1 MDSLAAFAESQTREL
16 HVPLGLK
23 GLDLSKS
30 AVTIGAP
37 LAGKTSALRHIVMQ
51 LEAQGAAPSE
61 ILVLT
66 PSRMAAAILR
76 DQIALDSDQSSES
89 PRARSVSSAAFEIL
103 SARGPIRLLSG
114 AHQQTLLQRLVSDRL
129 TPTKA
134 SEWNV
139 SVESLELEG
148 FVQELRDLLAVIIE
162 SGLSQKQLEE
172 LQAEFPKLRL
182 RPAIELLGPYR
193 EHLGLEG
200 LVDSSQLPVAAA
212 AENLSELPH
221 RFLLVDDAHNLS
233 AGQLR
238 LVQAL
243 ASDRVLFVFG
253 DPDVATLG
261 FRNSSSAQF
270 LELAKSRDAVQIS
283 LEPEGSASCA
293 KNLLSALS
301 SRIPAS
307 GPVSHRPR
315 PNATADSVLAMRF
328 DNLVAESDFLAAELR
343 RSRLTKHIDWSE
355 MLVVGR
361 TRVQLEQLS
370 RELSSRGVPVR
381 IQGVQRPLRD
391 QSMARALLLFM
402 RLALEG
408 LDGKSILELI
418 GSPLVGLDSLAQR
431 RALRQLANI
440 EELSA
445 LSRNEKLEKV
455 FDGEFEAEELPTRL
469 QQLKDAV
476 SAVRQLS
483 DPGAH
488 QVVSIGF
495 SLADTRLAELSRGS
509 GATALAANRSLD
521 AALEL
526 FAASQRWDERE
537 LGSPLSFAQLQLELG
552 VPEDSLAPIG
562 TKPAVVLA
570 TPAQISRSY
579 KLVSMAR
586 LQEGIWP
593 NLTPRNSLL
602 GAASLQAFLVG
613 RQESPQT
620 PARSELADEL
630 RMFYRACGSAT
641 EQLLL
646 SAIEDETEQPSQFF
660 QMAKLEP
667 TLNRESIDFDLRRV
681 VGRLRRR
688 LYHGDES
695 AAATLSAM
703 ALAGLPGAHPEN
715 WQGLMPL
722 SREDGIAGGEIRVS
736 ASKFESF
743 EQCPLHW
750 FISSFGGDQGGF
762 QASVGTLLHAALEA
776 ASSGVN
782 PADFVDRSWHTIEF
796 ESEWLAN
803 KSCREAAQMAGLISE
818 YLTSSAEL
826 VAAEKGFRVTIGS
839 LQVSGRIDRIE
850 RSELGIEAVDLKT
863 GKKMPSQSEMARHR
877 QLAIYQLAIESAY
890 NETPAG
896 GRLVSVG
903 SNKVKTL
910 AQPALSRELRDELT
924 EIAGAIQG
932 QLESGLFTARLD
944 EHCEKNG
951 SCQLLIGR
959 VITGG

>member
-1 MDSLAAFAESQTREL
+1 MNSFAAFADSQTHDLR
-16 HVPLGLK
+16 VPTGLEN
-23 GLDLSKS
+23 LDLATS
-30 AVTIGAP
+30 AAIIGAP
-37 LAGKTSALRHIVMQ
+37 LTGKTSALRHIVGR
-51 LEAQGAAPSE
+51 LEANGAAPSE

-66 PSRMAAAILR
+66 TSRMAAAILR
-76 DQIALDSDQSSES
+76 DQIALDSNQSSES
-89 PRARSVSSAAFEIL
+89 PRARSVSSVAFEVL
-103 SARGPIRLLSG
+103 SAKAPIRLLSG

-129 TPTKA
+129 TATKA
-134 SEWNV
+134 SEWKL
-139 SVESLELEG
+139 SLESLELEG

-162 SGLSQKQLEE
+162 IGLSQKQLQE

-182 RPAIELLGPYR
+182 GPAIELLEPYR

-200 LVDSSQLPVAAA
+200 LVDSSQLAVAAA
-212 AENLSELPH
+212 AENLAELPH

-270 LELAKSRDAVQIS
+270 LELANHREAIQIF
-283 LEPEGSASCA
+283 LEPAGSASCA
-293 KNLLSALS
+293 KNLMSALS

-315 PNATADSVLAMRF
+315 PNATADSVLAMKF
-328 DNLVAESDFLAAELR
+328 DNLIAETDFLAAELR
-343 RSRLTKHIDWSE
+343 KSRLTKHIDWSE

-370 RELSSRGVPVR
+370 RELSARGVPVR

-402 RLALEG
+402 RLALDG
-408 LDGKSILELI
+408 LDGKAILELI

-431 RALRQLANI
+431 RALRQLANL

-445 LSRNEKLEKV
+445 LTRNEMLEKV
-455 FDGEFEAEELPTRL
+455 FAAEFEAIELPARL
-469 QQLKDAV
+469 QQLKNAV

-483 DPGAH
+483 NPGAH

-495 SLADTRLAELSRGS
+495 SLADSRLAELSRGS

-526 FAASQRWDERE
+526 FAAAQRWDERE

-570 TPAQISRSY
+570 TPAQISKSY
-579 KLVSMAR
+579 KLVAMPR

-602 GAASLQAFLVG
+602 GATSLQAFLVG

-667 TLNRESIDFDLRRV
+667 ELNRESIDFDLRRV

-695 AAATLSAM
+695 AAATLAAM

-715 WQGLMPL
+715 WQGLLPL
-722 SREDGIAGGEIRVS
+722 SREDGIAASDIRVS

-776 ASSGVN
+776 ASSGAD
-782 PADFVDRSWHTIEF
+782 PADFVDQSWHTVEF

-803 KSCREAAQMAGLISE
+803 KSRREAAQMAGLISE
-818 YLTSSAEL
+818 YLASSAEL

-850 RSELGIEAVDLKT
+850 RSEQGLEAVDLKT
-863 GKKMPSQSEMARHR
+863 GKKMPSQAEMASHR
-877 QLAIYQLAIESAY
+877 QLAIYQLAIESTY
-890 NETPAG
+890 DEKPAG
-896 GRLVSVG
+896 GRLVSIG

-910 AQPALSRELRDELT
+910 AQPALSQELRDELT
-924 EIAGAIQG
+924 EVAGAIQG
-932 QLESGLFTARLD
+932 QLENGLFTARID

>member
-1 MDSLAAFAESQTREL
+1 MNNFAAFADSQTHDLR
-16 HVPLGLK
+16 VPAGLEN
-23 GLDLSKS
+23 LDLAKS
-30 AVTIGAP
+30 AAIIGAP
-37 LAGKTSALRHIVMQ
+37 LTGKTSALRHVVGH
-51 LEAQGAAPSE
+51 LEANGAAPAE

-76 DQIALDSDQSSES
+76 DQIALDSGRSSES

-103 SARGPIRLLSG
+103 SARAPIRLLSG
-114 AHQQTLLQRLVSDRL
+114 AHQQTLLKSLVAERL
-129 TPTKA
+129 TASKA
-134 SEWNV
+134 FDWNL

-162 SGLSQKQLEE
+162 SGLSQVQLEK
-172 LQAEFPKLRL
+172 LQDEFPKLRL
-182 RPAIELLGPYR
+182 GPAIELLEPYR

-200 LVDSSQLPVAAA
+200 LVDSSQLAVAAA
-212 AENLSELPH
+212 AENLAGLPH
-221 RFLLVDDAHNLS
+221 RYLLVDDAHNLS

-243 ASDRVLFVFG
+243 ADERVLFVFG

-270 LELAKSRDAVQIS
+270 LELAKSRDASQIYLVS
-283 LEPEGSASCA
+283 DDSASCA
-293 KNLLSALS
+293 NDLLSTLA

-315 PNATADSVLAMRF
+315 PIGKAESVLALKF
-328 DNLVAESDFLAAELR
+328 DNLVAESDFLASELR
-343 RSRLTKHIDWSE
+343 KSRLTKQIDWSE

-391 QSMARALLLFM
+391 QSMARALLLFV

-408 LDGKSILELI
+408 LEGKAILELI
-418 GSPLVGLDSLAQR
+418 GSPLVGIDALALR
-431 RALRQLANI
+431 RALRQLATI
-440 EELSA
+440 EVFSKLTRSEM
-445 LSRNEKLEKV
+445 LEKV
-455 FDGEFEAEELPTRL
+455 FAEEAETTELPARL
-469 QQLKDAV
+469 QQLREAV
-476 SAVRQLS
+476 LAVRQLPN
-483 DPGAH
+483 PGAH

-495 SLADTRLAELSRGS
+495 SLADKRLAELSRGS

-526 FAASQRWDERE
+526 FAAAQRWDERE

-579 KLVSMAR
+579 KLVALPR

-602 GAASLQAFLVG
+602 GATSLQAFLVG
-613 RQESPQT
+613 RQDSPET

-641 EQLLL
+641 EMLLL

-667 TLNRESIDFDLRRV
+667 ALNRESIDFDLRRM

-688 LYHGDES
+688 LFQGDES
-695 AAATLSAM
+695 AAGTLAAM
-703 ALAGLPGAHPEN
+703 ALAGLPGAHPDY
-715 WQGLMPL
+715 WQGLLPL
-722 SREDGIAGGEIRVS
+722 SREDGIAASDIRVS

-776 ASSGVN
+776 ASNGAD
-782 PADFVDRSWHTIEF
+782 PADFVDQSWHSIEF

-803 KSCREAAQMAGLISE
+803 KSRREAASMAGLISE
-818 YLTSSAEL
+818 YLASSAEL
-826 VAAEKGFRVTIGS
+826 VAAEKGFRVKIGS

-850 RSELGIEAVDLKT
+850 RSELGLEAVDLKT
-863 GKKMPSQSEMARHR
+863 GKTMPRQSEMAGHR
-877 QLAIYQLAIESAY
+877 QLAIYQLAIESTFDEA
-890 NETPAG
+890 PAG

-910 AQPALSRELRDELT
+910 AQPALSQELRDELT
-924 EIAGAIQG
+924 EVAGAIQG

>member
-1 MDSLAAFAESQTREL
+1 MNSFAACADSQTHDLRVL
-16 HVPLGLK
+16 TGLES
-23 GLDLSKS
+23 LDLATS
-30 AVTIGAP
+30 AAIIGAP
-37 LAGKTSALRHIVMQ
+37 LTGKTSALRHIVGR
-51 LEAQGAAPSE
+51 LEANGAAPSE

-76 DQIALDSDQSSES
+76 DQIALDSNQSSES
-89 PRARSVSSAAFEIL
+89 PRARSVSSVAFEVL
-103 SARGPIRLLSG
+103 SAKAPIRLLSG

-129 TPTKA
+129 TVTKA
-134 SEWNV
+134 SKWKL
-139 SVESLELEG
+139 SAESLELDG

-162 SGLSQKQLEE
+162 SGLSEIQLEE

-182 RPAIELLGPYR
+182 GPAIELLEPYR
-193 EHLGLEG
+193 EHLGLDG
-200 LVDSSQLPVAAA
+200 LVDSSQLAVAAA
-212 AENLSELPH
+212 AENLAELPH

-238 LVQAL
+238 LVEAL

-270 LELAKSRDAVQIS
+270 LELASHPEAIQIF
-283 LEPEGSASCA
+283 LEPEGSASCV
-293 KNLLSALS
+293 KNLMSALS

-307 GPVSHRPR
+307 GPVRHRPR
-315 PNATADSVLAMRF
+315 PNATADSVLAMKF
-328 DNLVAESDFLAAELR
+328 DNLIAETDFLAAELR
-343 RSRLTKHIDWSE
+343 KSRLTKHIDWSE

-370 RELSSRGVPVR
+370 RELSARGVPVR

-402 RLALEG
+402 RLALDG
-408 LDGKSILELI
+408 LDGKVILELI

-431 RALRQLANI
+431 RALRQLANL

-445 LSRNEKLEKV
+445 LTRNGMLEKV
-455 FDGEFEAEELPTRL
+455 FAAQFEAIELPARL

-476 SAVRQLS
+476 WAVRQLS
-483 DPGAH
+483 NPGAH

-495 SLADTRLAELSRGS
+495 SLADSRLAELSRGS

-526 FAASQRWDERE
+526 FAAAQRWDERE
-537 LGSPLSFAQLQLELG
+537 LGSPLSFARLQLELG

-570 TPAQISRSY
+570 TPAQISKSY
-579 KLVSMAR
+579 KLVAMPR

-602 GAASLQAFLVG
+602 GATSLQAFLVG
-613 RQESPQT
+613 RQDSPQT

-667 TLNRESIDFDLRRV
+667 ELNRESIDFDLRRV

-695 AAATLSAM
+695 AAATLAAM

-715 WQGLMPL
+715 WQGLLPL
-722 SREDGIAGGEIRVS
+722 SREDGIAASDIRVS

-776 ASSGVN
+776 ASSGAD
-782 PADFVDRSWHTIEF
+782 PADFVDQSWHTVEF

-803 KSCREAAQMAGLISE
+803 KSRREAAQMAGFISE
-818 YLTSSAEL
+818 YLASSAEL
-826 VAAEKGFRVTIGS
+826 VAPEKGFRVTIGS

-850 RSELGIEAVDLKT
+850 RSEQGLEAVDLKT
-863 GKKMPSQSEMARHR
+863 GKKMPSQAEMASHR
-877 QLAIYQLAIESAY
+877 QLAIYQLAIESTY
-890 NETPAG
+890 DEKPAG

-910 AQPALSRELRDELT
+910 AQPALSQELRDELT
-924 EIAGAIQG
+924 EVAGAIQG
-932 QLESGLFTARLD
+932 QLENGLFTARID